1 MAVQSLAIKY
11 RPQTFDDV
19 TEQGEIKTI
28 LKNQLKTGEVKN
40 AYLFTGGAGTG
51 KTTCARIFAKEINK
65 GEGTPIELDA
75 ASNNSVEDVRDIIS
89 RAKTASINSEYKVFI
104 LDEVHMLSNSAWNA
118 MLKLL
123 EEPPMKSIFIMCTT
137 DPQKIP
143 KTILSRVQRYDF
155 QRISTD
161 GIYKRLEY
169 IYQHEIKP
177 QVTAPIG
184 DAMYY
189 IAKVASGG
197 MRDAITMMDKC
208 LAYTDYLTV
217 DTVLKALG
225 LADYATMSSLLMEL
239 VSDDNVG
246 AQADMLQTIDGIHMS
261 GKDLKQFMKQ
271 FTNFVL
277 DVNKYSLVNDMS
289 FVNIPVHYKGE
300 IDKVCTESM
309 NKLPELLSVLV
320 RLNADIKWDT
330 SPKATIEA
338 TLLLYMEGKL

>member
-28 LKNQLKTGEVKN
+28 LQNQLKSGEVKN
-40 AYLFTGGAGTG
+40 AYLFCGGAGTG
-51 KTTCARIFAKEINK
+51 KTTCARIFAKEINH

-143 KTILSRVQRYDF
+143 KTILSRVQRYNF
-155 QRISTD
+155 QRISQL
-161 GIYKRLEY
+161 GIETRLMWILDTEG
-169 IYQHEIKP
+169 IESETLEAIQ
-177 QVTAPIG
+177 
-184 DAMYY
+184 Y
-189 IAKVASGG
+189 IAKLANGG
-197 MRDAITMMDKC
+197 MRDAITALDKC
-208 LAYTDYLTV
+208 LAYDSNLSLDNVIT
-217 DTVLKALG
+217 ALG
-225 LADYATMSSLLMEL
+225 LADYSTMFNLL
-239 VSDDNVG
+239 VAISDKDEAG
-246 AQADMLQTIDGIHMS
+246 ILALIDDIHMS

-277 DVNKYSLVNDMS
+277 DVTKYYITGKISMTT
-289 FVNIPVHYKGE
+289 IPSSYEQTVKKIRDDGLNMAITH
-300 IDKVCTESM
+300 I
-309 NKLPELLSVLV
+309 LAVLIK
-320 RLNADIKWDT
+320 LNAEIKWDT

-338 TLLLYMEGKL
+338 TLILLVEGKNDWTV